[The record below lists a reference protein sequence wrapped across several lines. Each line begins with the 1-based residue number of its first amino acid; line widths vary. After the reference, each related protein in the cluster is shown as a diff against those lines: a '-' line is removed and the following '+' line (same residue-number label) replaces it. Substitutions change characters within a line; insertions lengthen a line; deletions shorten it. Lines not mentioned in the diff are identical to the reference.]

1 MEKPISIIDANQQ
14 GNVGVTSAA
23 APMAASR
30 RKEGRSAFNRP
41 REFLGNRFVYAV
53 ISQRAHGLSI
63 GVNLSP
69 DKSCNFD
76 CAYCEV
82 ERDIPGLGTK
92 VDLDVLAAE
101 LENLLALTFA
111 GRLREL
117 PYFRTVP
124 DELLALKG
132 VALSGDGEPTLSPQF
147 GEIVREVVHVRS
159 KGLFPF
165 FKLVLITN
173 TAGLD
178 LPEVRV
184 GLRLLTLRD
193 EIWTKLD
200 AGSEEYMKRINRTE
214 LSLQKSVDNI
224 LLVGRD
230 RPIVI
235 QSLFPLLDGREPSA
249 EEIEAYVQQ
258 LLHLKD
264 NGARISLV
272 QVYSAHRPSHHPNCG
287 HLPLKS
293 LSRIAQRVREVTG
306 LKAEV
311 F

>member
-1 MEKPISIIDANQQ
+1 MEKTSPISETLAPSGTAPPPGATRLA
-14 GNVGVTSAA
+14 GN
-23 APMAASR
+23 
-30 RKEGRSAFNRP
+30 RKVQAQSAFSRP
-41 REFLGNRFVYAV
+41 RGFLGNRFVYAV

-63 GVNLSP
+63 GVNFNP
-69 DKSCNFD
+69 DKVCSFD

-82 ERDIPGLGTK
+82 NRRVPGQDTK
-92 VDLDVLAAE
+92 VDLEVMAAE
-101 LENLLALTFA
+101 LEELLTLTYQ

-124 DELLALKG
+124 EELLALKE

-147 GEIVREVVHVRS
+147 VEIVREVVHVRS
-159 KGLFPF
+159 CGKFPF

-178 LPEVRV
+178 LPQVRL
-184 GLRLLTLRD
+184 GLQLLTSRD
-193 EIWTKLD
+193 EIWAKLD
-200 AGSEEYMKRINRTE
+200 AGTQEYMNRVNRTD
-214 LSLQKSVDNI
+214 LSLDKVLANI
-224 LLVGRD
+224 LLVGRQ

-235 QSLFPLLDGREPSA
+235 QSLFPLLDGQEPPP
-249 EEIEAYVQQ
+249 EEIGQYVSH
-258 LLHLKD
+258 LLNLRTR
-264 NGARISLV
+264 GAQISLV

-306 LKAEV
+306 LRAEV

>member
-1 MEKPISIIDANQQ
+1 MEKIFATVQPEDSLLSHPDQP
-14 GNVGVTSAA
+14 AA
-23 APMAASR
+23 QLSGAR
-30 RKEGRSAFNRP
+30 RKESQSAFGRP
-41 REFLGNRFVYAV
+41 RGFLGKRFVYAV

-63 GVNLSP
+63 GINMNP

-82 ERDIPGLGTK
+82 NREAPGADAK

-101 LENLLALTFA
+101 LGELLSLACQ

-124 DELLALKG
+124 QELLALKE

-147 GEIVREVVHVRS
+147 AEIVREVVYVRS
-159 KGLFPF
+159 QSKFPF

-173 TAGLD
+173 TSGLD
-178 LPEVRV
+178 LPEVRE
-184 GLRLLTLRD
+184 GLKLLTSRD
-193 EIWTKLD
+193 EIWAKLD
-200 AGSEEYMKRINRTE
+200 AGTPNFMNRVNRTNV
-214 LSLQKSVDNI
+214 SLRKVIANI
-224 LLVGRD
+224 LLIGRE

-235 QSLFPLLDGREPSA
+235 QSLFPLLDGQEPPP
-249 EEIEAYVQQ
+249 EEIEDYAQH
-258 LLHLKD
+258 LLELK
-264 NGARISLV
+264 NSGARIALV
-272 QVYSAHRPSHHPNCG
+272 QVYSAHRPSHQPRCG

-306 LKAEV
+306 LCAEV